1 MVSDA
6 ASNGGHDGARR
17 MRENVGMHD
26 SEPFD
31 DDRPPSRSQ
40 QRRDALAI
48 FELAEALAA
57 MSDAELVRVPMSDEI
72 RDEVQRTRA
81 VKSHIARKRQTQ
93 FLAKQLRKLDDAD
106 VEAMR
111 TVLDHDRA
119 EAHQEA
125 AALHRLEDWRMRLID
140 EGDDA
145 LDALLALKP
154 TADRQRLR
162 QLMRNAR
169 TERDANRPPHAY
181 RELFRA
187 LREAFDENGA

>member
-1 MVSDA
+1 
-6 ASNGGHDGARR
+6 
-17 MRENVGMHD
+17 MRENTGMHD
-26 SEPFD
+26 TEPFD

-40 QRRDALAI
+40 QRREALAI
-48 FELAEALAA
+48 FDLAEALAA
-57 MSDAELVRVPMSDEI
+57 MSDAELVRVPMADEI

-93 FLAKQLRKLDDAD
+93 FLAKQLRKLDDD
-106 VEAMR
+106 DLEAMR
-111 TVLDHDRA
+111 TVLAHDRI
-119 EAHQEA
+119 EAHLEA
-125 AALHRLEDWRMRLID
+125 AALHRIEVWRTRLVD
-140 EGDDA
+140 EGDEA

-154 TADRQRLR
+154 SADRQRLR

-187 LREAFDENGA
+187 LREAFEDDTR

>member
-1 MVSDA
+1 MRNDR
-6 ASNGGHDGARR
+6 HDGARR
-17 MRENVGMHD
+17 LRENGRMRD
-26 SEPFD
+26 TEPFD

-57 MSDAELVRVPMSDEI
+57 MSDAELVRVPMPDDI

-106 VEAMR
+106 IEAMR
-111 TVLDHDRA
+111 TVLAHDRM

-125 AALHRLEDWRMRLID
+125 AALHRLEGWRTRLID

-154 TADRQRLR
+154 AADRQRLR

-169 TERDANRPPHAY
+169 AERDANKPPHAY

-187 LREAFDENGA
+187 LRDAFESDAQ